1 MIYDN
6 KPLMNIVEEAKKKG
20 YVTVKKILSL
30 VDEDSDDFEE
40 VTKLLETLNID
51 MVKDGDIEEYE
62 LTDSSDPESLLD
74 DFDGINEDIE
84 LVGNHPIEIF
94 LEKIESI

>member
-20 YVTVKKILSL
+20 YVTVKNILSL

-51 MVKDGDIEEYE
+51 MVKDGDIDEYE
-62 LTDSSDPESLLD
+62 ITDTSDKPIFVGEVLTSCLISRFS
-74 DFDGINEDIE
+74 
-84 LVGNHPIEIF
+84 
-94 LEKIESI
+94 